1 MEFDDIQ
8 AIAFRIGNSQ
18 ARRLFVRE
26 PGKLHRLGGAEIA
39 AEGSEILR
47 FRVDAGP
54 RGRLSQGKIG

>member
-26 PGKLHRLGGAEIA
+26 PGKLHRLGA
-39 AEGSEILR
+39 AESAAESGQILR
-47 FRVDAGP
+47 SGGDTGP
-54 RGRLSQGKIG
+54 RDRLTQREIG